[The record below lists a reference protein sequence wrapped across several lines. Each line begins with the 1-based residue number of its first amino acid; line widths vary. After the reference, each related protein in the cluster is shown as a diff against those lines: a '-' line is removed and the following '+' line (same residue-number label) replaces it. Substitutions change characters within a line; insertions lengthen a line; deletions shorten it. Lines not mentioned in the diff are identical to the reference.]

1 MLSLKQTH
9 RYSGNE
15 FMTTLNEQL
24 ANLKVIPVIA
34 INRAEDA
41 IPLGKALVENGM
53 PCAEITLRTECAIEA
68 ISIMRKTYP
77 DMLIGAGT
85 VLTTEQ
91 VDASI
96 NAGVEFIVSPGFNPR
111 TVQYC
116 IDKGV
121 AIVPGVN
128 NPSLVEQAMEMG
140 LRTLKFFPAEPSG
153 GTAMLKALT
162 AVYPVKFIPTGGVSL
177 KNVDAYL
184 SIPSVLACGGT
195 WMVPTSLI
203 DEGKWD
209 DLGKLVRDAVDHV
222 NA

>member
-1 MLSLKQTH
+1 
-9 RYSGNE
+9 
-15 FMTTLNEQL
+15 MTTLNEQL

-68 ISIMRKTYP
+68 IRIMRKEFP
-77 DMLIGAGT
+77 DMLIGSGT
-85 VLTTEQ
+85 VLTNEQ

-96 NAGVEFIVSPGFNPR
+96 EAGVDFIVSPGFNPR

-153 GTAMLKALT
+153 GTGMLKALT
-162 AVYPVKFIPTGGVSL
+162 AVYPVKFMPTGGVSL
-177 KNVDAYL
+177 KNVDEYL

-195 WMVPTSLI
+195 WMVPINLI

-209 DLGKLVRDAVDHV
+209 ELGKLVRDAVDHV

>member
-1 MLSLKQTH
+1 
-9 RYSGNE
+9 
-15 FMTTLNEQL
+15 MTTLNAQL

-96 NAGVEFIVSPGFNPR
+96 NAGGDFIVSPGFNPR

-116 IDKGV
+116 IDKGI

-162 AVYPVKFIPTGGVSL
+162 AVYPVKFMPTGGVSL

-195 WMVPTSLI
+195 WMVPTNLI

-209 DLGKLVRDAVDHV
+209 ELGKLVRDAVDHV
-222 NA
+222 ND